1 MARRDLIWFLT
12 FALCVH
18 PTDSIDASFLA
29 YQNIED
35 FEAETKVDQLL
46 FFTQKRLAIMHE
58 VAKAKWNQRLPI
70 EDKVREENLLV
81 DLAQKAK
88 QLNLNEQWIV
98 QFFQIQMDV
107 AKEVQKRDF
116 ALWQKQG
123 IIAFEEVLS
132 LQQDLRSYID
142 HINQEIILLLSEIH
156 MDQLDMGRFV
166 LAQPISIRHTDS
178 IDQDL
183 WVRAISPLQ
192 LNGQLEAQSHHFRA

>member
-1 MARRDLIWFLT
+1 MARRDLIWLLT

-18 PTDSIDASFLA
+18 PTGSIDASFLKA

-46 FFTQKRLAIMHE
+46 RLIQKRLAIMHE
-58 VAKAKWNQRLPI
+58 VAKAKWNQHLPI
-70 EDKVREENLLV
+70 EDKVREEKLLV

-123 IIAFEEVLS
+123 IIAYEEVLS

-142 HINQEIILLLSEIH
+142 HINQEMILLLSEIH
-156 MDQLDMGRFV
+156 MDHLDMGRFV
-166 LAQPISIRHTDS
+166 LDQPISIRQTDS

-192 LNGQLEAQSHHFRA
+192 LNASESYSDVI